1 MKKPNKK
8 SPWIIPGG
16 NTVIKLYFIVKAT
29 CTTVGGC
36 SKQEMWVLPLIY
48 LLIEIFCGGSLMLIY
63 DIIVGFVV
71 SLLANIVTFIIE
83 HIKKTTASIVQNE
96 GSYFQLKFIR
106 ANRLPVAL
114 FSFIYYNF

>member
-16 NTVIKLYFIVKAT
+16 NTVIKLYFIVKLWYNSISAT

-63 DIIVGFVV
+63 DIIVGFVG

-83 HIKKTTASIVQNE
+83 HIKK
-96 GSYFQLKFIR
+96 
-106 ANRLPVAL
+106 
-114 FSFIYYNF
+114 